1 MINKLSALLLLL
13 VFSTVVNALGL
24 GGISV
29 NSALNEP
36 LDARIQLISASPTQI
51 EDLRVG
57 LASADVFRRAGID
70 RPFLLSKLRF
80 KAIASEQ
87 GASYIQVTTRETIRE
102 PFLDFLIEVSWAG
115 GSLIREFTVLLDP
128 PTYQAPRAQ
137 AAVPQKTSIAATK
150 PQPTQQSV
158 VTTYGPIR
166 SSETLWVIA
175 GKVQPDKT
183 ISRNQ
188 TMVALLK
195 ANPDAFQYGNINLLN
210 KGAVLTVPSAE
221 EIASIGASEAQA
233 SVKQQMAEWRRLNT
247 RSSRV
252 QPEKQP
258 EPTVAA
264 SGVPPLPE
272 TVTNQSEP
280 SEEQQETV
288 AEPAAVVAKVAEP
301 PEETLKADSSVP
313 EGQRL
318 RVVDADRSWQL
329 SDKSELSYPAQESDK
344 LREAI
349 KDSEQELAAVQDI
362 SQDIV
367 ELRAA
372 LESKV
377 QTLKKALEEKDVQ
390 LESLRKQIEQVGL
403 TAGSVAGG
411 QASSSSTDVTALKP
425 DSMRS
430 GNVTT
435 DSQVTESRPLESYWK
450 NDYWMILM
458 GIIILILAS
467 MLLFGRRRRDSE
479 DAFETPDLFQ
489 MSSQQVMV
497 GDKQLAEPVARID
510 ELFESPL
517 ESHTT
522 TSRETASDTTSMFP
536 EQGVDIA
543 SILTEADIYLAYRRY
558 SQAETLVEEAMAL
571 NPESPELKAKLLEIY
586 AFRRDKKAFS
596 RYLDQV
602 YATLMVQSPEL
613 WEKIVEMGHDLVPDH
628 VAWGTDG
635 MTSASL
641 APAPAPA
648 PVDEDEASFLSDD
661 PLEMDMDLDL
671 GLDDLNVPD
680 VDSGLSVFDDLEEE
694 SDDDLS
700 SFDIDLGDQE
710 DPTKDK

>member
-1 MINKLSALLLLL
+1 MINKLSAFLFLL
-13 VFSTVVNALGL
+13 VFSTVVDALGL

-36 LDARIQLISASPTQI
+36 LDAKIQLISASPTQI
-51 EDLRVG
+51 EDLRVR

-80 KAIASEQ
+80 KAIATER
-87 GASYIQVTTRETIRE
+87 GGSYIQVTTRETVRE

-128 PTYQAPRAQ
+128 PTYHAPKAQ
-137 AAVPQKTSIAATK
+137 AAVSPKRSIAATK
-150 PQPTQQSV
+150 PQSPQQSV
-158 VTTYGPIR
+158 DTTYGPIR

-175 GKVQPDKT
+175 GKVQPDKAF
-183 ISRNQ
+183 SRNQ

-195 ANPDAFQYGNINLLN
+195 ANPDAFQYDNINLLK

-221 EIASIGASEAQA
+221 DIASIGESEARA
-233 SVKQQMAEWRRLNT
+233 SVKQQMTEWRQLNSK
-247 RSSRV
+247 SSKT
-252 QPEKQP
+252 QPDKQP
-258 EPTVAA
+258 EPTAVGSGAQSSTERVTNPAEPPVVAGQEMMTA
-264 SGVPPLPE
+264 PVVADE
-272 TVTNQSEP
+272 TVT
-280 SEEQQETV
+280 ETTEATAK
-288 AEPAAVVAKVAEP
+288 AESPA
-301 PEETLKADSSVP
+301 P

-329 SDKSELSYPAQESDK
+329 SDKSELGYPAQESDK

-377 QTLKKALEEKDVQ
+377 QALKKALDEKDAQ

-403 TAGSVAGG
+403 TAGPVAGG
-411 QASSSSTDVTALKP
+411 QMPSSSTSVPALGS
-425 DSMRS
+425 DSMRT
-430 GNVTT
+430 GNVST
-435 DSQVTESRPLESYWK
+435 DTQVTESRPLESYWK
-450 NDYWMILM
+450 SEYWMILM
-458 GIIILILAS
+458 GIIIFILAS
-467 MLLFGRRRRDSE
+467 MLLFGRRRSDNE
-479 DAFETPDLFQ
+479 GAFEAPDLFQ
-489 MSSQQVMV
+489 MSSQQVKV
-497 GDKQLAEPVARID
+497 GNKEISEPVAMID
-510 ELFESPL
+510 ELFEAPL
-517 ESHTT
+517 ETRKAT
-522 TSRETASDTTSMFP
+522 PRETASDTASMFP
-536 EQGVDIA
+536 EQGADIT

-558 SQAETLVEEAMAL
+558 SQAETLVEEAMTL

-628 VAWGTDG
+628 VAWGTGG
-635 MTSASL
+635 MASASQS
-641 APAPAPA
+641 PA
-648 PVDEDEASFLSDD
+648 PVEANEDPLLSDD
-661 PLEMDMDLDL
+661 PLEMDMNLDMN
-671 GLDDLNVPD
+671 LDDLDVPD
-680 VDSGLSVFDDLEEE
+680 VSSGLSIFEDLEEE
-694 SDDDLS
+694 SDDDDLS
-700 SFDIDLGDQE
+700 SIDIDFGDLE